1 MALFPD
7 YQQRVTVLETLGYVS
22 IDLDHTVQL
31 KGRVDRATDHH
42 LGSVEPEGIGGGK
55 AQGKAAVV
63 GGYRR
68 PRGTSRCC
76 PLPRLGEPTS
86 DRRTVPQRVWG
97 ATGSRGSVSEGRAHS
112 GTLDILKKRRKE
124 EQEERKNKKRRKKEE
139 KEKPSSSRKLK

>member
-1 MALFPD
+1 MAL
-7 YQQRVTVLETLGYVS
+7 VGN
-22 IDLDHTVQL
+22 H
-31 KGRVDRATDHH
+31 
-42 LGSVEPEGIGGGK
+42 
-55 AQGKAAVV
+55 

-139 KEKPSSSRKLK
+139 KEKSSSSRKLKRFEAKLWWRWNCR